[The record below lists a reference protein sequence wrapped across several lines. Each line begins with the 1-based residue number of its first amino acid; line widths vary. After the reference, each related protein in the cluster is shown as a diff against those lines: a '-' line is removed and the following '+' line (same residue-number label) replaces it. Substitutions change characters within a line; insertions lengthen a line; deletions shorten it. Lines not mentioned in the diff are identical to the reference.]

1 MALEQQPKK
10 SGGSGGSPPVGTDA
24 NLQKGRNY
32 LQEVMVELKKTTW
45 PTRAEANRLT
55 VVVIMVIVVLGVYM
69 GLLDTA
75 LSFIFNNKSHP
86 FLK

>member
-10 SGGSGGSPPVGTDA
+10 SGGSAPIGTDA
-24 NLQKGRNY
+24 NLKKGHNY
-32 LQEVMVELKKTTW
+32 VQEVIVELKKTTW
-45 PTRAEANRLT
+45 PSRQEANRLT
-55 VVVIMVIVVLGVYM
+55 FVVISVIVSLGVYM
-69 GLLDTA
+69 AILDSI